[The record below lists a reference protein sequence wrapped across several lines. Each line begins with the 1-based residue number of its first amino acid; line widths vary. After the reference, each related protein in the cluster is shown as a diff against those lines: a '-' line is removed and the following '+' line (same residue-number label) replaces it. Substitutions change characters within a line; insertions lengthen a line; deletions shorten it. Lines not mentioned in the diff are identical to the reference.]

1 MIKETVYT
9 SIGAAALAVDFV
21 TSPSRQSNWLKK
33 AERRGGKLAQSSRQQ
48 LRPIQRRLDNL
59 LGDVRHGTLSAI
71 GVAEDKAEEAGKT
84 ARRTTRRTATKAR
97 RNTPRVRV
105 STRRTSARRAGTTR
119 RVRRTTVS
127 VQTPAS
133 QAS

>member
-9 SIGAAALAVDFV
+9 SIGAAALTMDFV
-21 TSPSRQSNWLKK
+21 TNPRRQSNWLKK
-33 AERRGGKLAQSSRQQ
+33 AERRGDKLARSSRLQ

-59 LGDVRHGTLSAI
+59 LAEVRHSTLSAI
-71 GVAEDKAEEAGKT
+71 GLAENKADEAGKT
-84 ARRTTRRTATKAR
+84 ARRSARRTATQAR
-97 RNTPRVRV
+97 RNAPRVRV
-105 STRRTSARRAGTTR
+105 SSRRTSARRAGTTR

-127 VQTPAS
+127 LQTPAA

>member
-1 MIKETVYT
+1 VIKETVYT

-33 AERRGGKLAQSSRQQ
+33 AERRGGKLAQSGRLQ
-48 LRPIQRRLDNL
+48 LRPIQNRLDNL
-59 LGDVRHGTLSAI
+59 LGDVRHSTLGVIGLAEGRAEKAHQTVKTSA
-71 GVAEDKAEEAGKT
+71 
-84 ARRTTRRTATKAR
+84 RRTATKAR

-105 STRRTSARRAGTTR
+105 SSRRTTARRAGTIR
-119 RVRRTTVS
+119 RVRRTTMS
-127 VQTPAS
+127 AQTPAS

>member
-21 TSPSRQSNWLKK
+21 TSPSRQSTWLKK
-33 AERRGGKLAQSSRQQ
+33 AERRGGKLAQSARLQI
-48 LRPIQRRLDNL
+48 RPAQKRLDNL
-59 LGDVRHGTLSAI
+59 LGDVRHSTLSVI
-71 GVAEDKAEEAGKT
+71 GLAEKKAEAATKT
-84 ARRTTRRTATKAR
+84 AKTTARRTATKAR
-97 RNTPRVRV
+97 RSTPRVRV
-105 STRRTSARRAGTTR
+105 ATRRTTARRAGTTR
-119 RVRRTTVS
+119 RVRQTTVS